1 MNAEKQV
8 LLSDKEAVL
17 REKTELQREFNRSE
31 QEKQDVNTKKSGN
44 C

>member
-17 REKTELQREFNRSE
+17 REKTELQHEFNRLE